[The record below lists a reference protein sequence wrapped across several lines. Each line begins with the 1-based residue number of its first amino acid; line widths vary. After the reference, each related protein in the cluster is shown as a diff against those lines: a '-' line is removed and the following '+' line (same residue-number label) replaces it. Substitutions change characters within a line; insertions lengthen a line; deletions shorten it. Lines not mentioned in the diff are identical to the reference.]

1 MFEAFINMEDWQ
13 PGTELEPR
21 EAPDYYMPTK
31 DFKNM
36 VRTLWYTLKHGSE
49 NQTEIEMEKYKEI
62 MRNRIKGKLESK
74 WFFTS
79 KEGFLSEI

>member
-1 MFEAFINMEDWQ
+1 MEDWQ

-21 EAPDYYMPTK
+21 EAPKYYRSTK

-49 NQTEIEMEKYKEI
+49 NQAEIEMEKYKEI
-62 MRNRIKGKLESK
+62 VRNRIKGKLESK
-74 WFFTS
+74 
-79 KEGFLSEI
+79 